1 MVWEKVRDKIS
12 MSQDGYLIF
21 DDSVL
26 DKNFSFDIAG
36 VRRQWSGNA
45 HAIIKGIG
53 VINLVY
59 YNPHNQQRWIIDFRI
74 FDPDRDGKSKTQ
86 HMHDMLRLANER
98 GIQYQTILFD
108 NWYAT
113 SALMNWIHTQGKYF
127 YTTLK
132 SNRLVDDSQKQKP
145 YQSVSNLQWTEE
157 EQSGGKKIKI
167 KKTLRDMKV
176 KLFRVVASNGDTE
189 YLVTNDLTQDESED
203 AQKENAIRWKIEQ
216 FHREEKQL
224 TGIEKCQSQLN
235 RSQRNHI
242 LCSILVW
249 ICLANNSYQ
258 TGRTLYQVKKN
269 LFSSYLTQQ
278 LRTPLIQFQ

>member
-1 MVWEKVRDKIS
+1 
-12 MSQDGYLIF
+12 
-21 DDSVL
+21 
-26 DKNFSFDIAG
+26 
-36 VRRQWSGNA
+36 
-45 HAIIKGIG
+45 
-53 VINLVY
+53 
-59 YNPHNQQRWIIDFRI
+59 
-74 FDPDRDGKSKTQ
+74 
-86 HMHDMLRLANER
+86 
-98 GIQYQTILFD
+98 
-108 NWYAT
+108 
-113 SALMNWIHTQGKYF
+113 
-127 YTTLK
+127 
-132 SNRLVDDSQKQKP
+132 
-145 YQSVSNLQWTEE
+145 
-157 EQSGGKKIKI
+157 
-167 KKTLRDMKV
+167 MKV

-224 TGIEKCQSQLN
+224 TGIEKCQCRLN

-278 LRTPLIQFQ
+278 LQTPLIQFQ